1 MEVKINK
8 EIRNYTESMFFG
20 LSLRQFIFSV
30 LACGVA
36 MGLYFLLRSRFG
48 TETLSW
54 VCILG
59 AFPFAAMG
67 FIKYNGMTSEQF
79 VWAWLKSEFLMPKK
93 LMFLPDNL
101 YYETVKPTIEAY
113 EKGLTTVRKKQKGR
127 TPKPKKSK
135 KKKAKCSKEV
145 NNAENS

>member
-67 FIKYNGMTSEQF
+67 FIKYNGMTAEQF

-145 NNAENS
+145 NNAEKS